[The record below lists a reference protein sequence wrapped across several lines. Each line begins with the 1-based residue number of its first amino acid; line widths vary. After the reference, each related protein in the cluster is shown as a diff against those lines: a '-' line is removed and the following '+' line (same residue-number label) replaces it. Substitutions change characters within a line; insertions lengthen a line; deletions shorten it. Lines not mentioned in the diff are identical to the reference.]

1 MHGSADLK
9 SRLLRLATLPLA
21 ATAALGVGVTVFLTG
36 TDIGAGPAWM
46 PAIVVGTAALFLCMV
61 LYLAVHSALKINTDI
76 GRQIAAVRRSTAET
90 HYKIWQVLEELQRTV
105 PPEQRWSVPMPSE
118 TRQDVPTS
126 EAIRMLAAEAQQLR
140 QVAGVIASR
149 GVPQPS
155 PAVSNGNAV
164 QSGAGANTGAIPTSG
179 FDTAVHPRVGIFVNL
194 ARRLQS
200 LVHREIEQLDEL
212 ENQVE
217 DPDLLKGLFSVDHL
231 ATRIRRHAENLAVL
245 GGASSHRQWS
255 RPVNVYE
262 ALRSAVAEV
271 EQYARV
277 KLVRPIEGTLKGHA
291 VADVIHLVAELVENA
306 TTFSAPQTQVLI
318 RVQRVR
324 SGLAVEVED
333 RGLGMEQHERERY
346 NTMLTT
352 PDDVDLDEL
361 LADGRIGLYVV
372 SSLARRHNLT
382 VQLQS
387 NIFGGTQAIM
397 VLGEDLLG
405 DTPERPAPREVQ
417 APPAQQQQMPV
428 RVPSAPPSQLPALPS
443 VQLATVAADTGR
455 HAARPQPVAGSG
467 HQTGA
472 IQSSYA
478 PPPRNAPGA
487 GYGSEPGYDS
497 GYGTGTAGGPGY
509 GSAGYETAEMPT
521 VDASGRA
528 GGSHHQSPPPG
539 RESDARPA
547 LPKRNKQTHLA
558 PQLREAPQP
567 AARGSESGH
576 DPQLMK
582 AFQQGQFRADTQDE
596 TQIPTSDRSSP
607 YRSEEA

>member
-1 MHGSADLK
+1 MPETPRSTTHTYQPEGPARDQPGDSPGLK
-9 SRLLRLATLPLA
+9 SRLLRLALLPLGA
-21 ATAALGVGVTVFLTG
+21 AVLLGIGVALFLSRTEIAS
-36 TDIGAGPAWM
+36 DPAWM
-46 PAIVVGTAALFLCMV
+46 PAVVVGTAAVFMAMV
-61 LYLAVHSALKINTDI
+61 AYLAVHSAVKIDADL
-76 GRQIAAVRRSTAET
+76 GRQVSTVRRSTVET
-90 HYKIWQVLEELQRTV
+90 HYKIWQALEDLQRTV
-105 PPEQRWSVPMPSE
+105 PPDQRWSIPMPAE
-118 TRQDVPTS
+118 AKQGAPTAES
-126 EAIRMLAAEAQQLR
+126 LRLLAAEAQQLR
-140 QVAGVIASR
+140 QVAAAIAAR
-149 GVPQPS
+149 GVPRPS
-155 PAVSNGNAV
+155 AAPAEPMA
-164 QSGAGANTGAIPTSG
+164 QTGAI
-179 FDTAVHPRVGIFVNL
+179 DTAAIHPRVGIFVNL

-245 GGASSHRQWS
+245 GGATSHRQWS

-306 TTFSAPQTQVLI
+306 TTFSAPQTQVLL

-324 SGLAVEVED
+324 AGLAIEVED
-333 RGLGMEQHERERY
+333 RGLGMEQHERDRY
-346 NTMLTT
+346 NMMLSS

-387 NIFGGTQAIM
+387 NIFGGTQAIT

-405 DTPERPAPREVQ
+405 EDPERAAPKEIPAAPVPQQTPRTPSPPPAP
-417 APPAQQQQMPV
+417 
-428 RVPSAPPSQLPALPS
+428 LPALPS
-443 VQLATVAADTGR
+443 VQLAAVSADTGR
-455 HAARPQPVAGSG
+455 HSRPQPVAGSG
-467 HQTGA
+467 SLAQ
-472 IQSSYA
+472 
-478 PPPRNAPGA
+478 PRVNNGHAFA
-487 GYGSEPGYDS
+487 
-497 GYGTGTAGGPGY
+497 
-509 GSAGYETAEMPT
+509 SAGYDTAEMP
-521 VDASGRA
+521 ALSGA
-528 GGSHHQSPPPG
+528 GRPRVAANDS
-539 RESDARPA
+539 RPA

-567 AARGSESGH
+567 VAQSPESGH
-576 DPQLMK
+576 DPGLMK
-582 AFQQGQFRADTQDE
+582 AFQQGQYRADATDE
-596 TQIPTSDRSSP
+596 PPIPSPDSSLTP
-607 YRSEEA
+607 YRNEEA